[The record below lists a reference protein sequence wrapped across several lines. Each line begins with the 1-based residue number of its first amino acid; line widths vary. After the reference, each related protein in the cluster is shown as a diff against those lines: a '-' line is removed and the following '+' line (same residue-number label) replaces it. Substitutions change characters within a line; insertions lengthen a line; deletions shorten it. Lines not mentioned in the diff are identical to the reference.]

1 MKRSVWFWLCFALC
15 VTLATYFS
23 VRIVMTAMGH
33 GAAARVHSISIS
45 ADTRGP
51 DLTAVAAAAAI
62 APGTHTYTVD
72 LDAMASRIASTPG
85 VRQVSVRRMPNGN
98 MNVRV
103 KMYRAVA
110 QWTDGEAFYPLS
122 ADGTVVKRPTET
134 RDAASVVFRGPLP
147 DDISEITKAAHSM
160 VDRIDYLEWIEN
172 RRWNIHTM
180 GGVTILLPEMNPTAA
195 IASIIMLDEKHGLL
209 SRQISVIDMRDDARI
224 LVK

>member
-1 MKRSVWFWLCFALC
+1 MKRSIWFWLCFALC
-15 VTLATYFS
+15 ITLATYFS

-45 ADTRGP
+45 ADTHSP
-51 DLTAVAAAAAI
+51 DLTAVAAAAAV

-72 LDAMASRIASTPG
+72 LDAMAARIAATPG
-85 VRQVSVRRMPNGN
+85 VRHAAVRRMPNGN
-98 MNVRV
+98 INVRV

-122 ADGTVVKRPTET
+122 ADGTIVKRPTDA
-134 RDAASVVFRGPLP
+134 RDASSVVFRGTLP

-160 VDRIDYLEWIEN
+160 VDHIDYLEWIEN
-172 RRWNIHTM
+172 RRWNIQTTD
-180 GGVTILLPEMNPTAA
+180 GITIMLPETNPTAA
-195 IASIIMLDEKHGLL
+195 IASIMMLDEKHGLL